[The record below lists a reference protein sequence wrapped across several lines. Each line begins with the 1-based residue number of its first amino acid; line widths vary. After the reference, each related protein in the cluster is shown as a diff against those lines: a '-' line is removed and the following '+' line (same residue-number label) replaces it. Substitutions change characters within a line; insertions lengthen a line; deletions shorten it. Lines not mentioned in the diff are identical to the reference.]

1 MMQIPST
8 DAAPINALSIA
19 IALNEALFGAHGR

>member
-1 MMQIPST
+1 MQISST

-19 IALNEALFGAHGR
+19 TALNEAASDAHGR